1 MNVSIWSAKFG
12 TSPSAVSVWTRT
24 SALPLLTASL
34 QNTLWNRH
42 CLLEKSRTD
51 FLIAQDSARQDL
63 IAVEEALSVQ
73 VDKDELV
80 PDGADY
86 AGNGCWR
93 YRGFTI
99 QAIEQESH
107 LDGQRFQFVAV
118 AKAQNL
124 QFPQLMQAGIWLDGV
139 RHGMDH
145 LGDKPVM
152 VCRPYQ
158 TEATPVDD
166 ATDLTVAT

>member
-1 MNVSIWSAKFG
+1 MDRRDN
-12 TSPSAVSVWTRT
+12 TSTCF
-24 SALPLLTASL
+24 PLMTASL

-73 VDKDELV
+73 VEDDELV

-99 QAIEQESH
+99 QAIEQENP
-107 LDGQRFQFVAV
+107 LDGRRFKFVAV
-118 AKAQNL
+118 ARAKNFL
-124 QFPQLMQAGIWLDGV
+124 FDDLIQAAAWLDGV
-139 RHGMDH
+139 RHGMQQVS
-145 LGDKPVM
+145 DKPVM
-152 VCRPYQ
+152 VRRPY
-158 TEATPVDD
+158 EIGATPLDD